1 MWFFSLHM
9 LLQWKVNNHCEN
21 LWRNWRWK
29 SGGRGRIRWS
39 MSQGSLYWETFVLL
53 LIVPTNIFYNP
64 IYPEW
69 QSYSNHCLGKIKKQ
83 NKTVDVGS
91 GGRENN
97 VVEVMEPAARMRLR
111 VAGDGVWEI
120 HWQVMNNDIHGEM
133 GEATPSLPRCSH
145 PRCWI
150 AFWVCIELEE
160 DCERKEENIRV
171 PAAWHSLIFF
181 SSHCLKTKQN
191 KTACP

>member
-1 MWFFSLHM
+1 
-9 LLQWKVNNHCEN
+9 
-21 LWRNWRWK
+21 
-29 SGGRGRIRWS
+29 
-39 MSQGSLYWETFVLL
+39 MSQGSLYRETFVLL

-97 VVEVMEPAARMRLR
+97 VVEVMEPAARMRLQ

-120 HWQVMNNDIHGEM
+120 HWQVMNNEIHGEM
-133 GEATPSLPRCSH
+133 GEVTPSLPRCSH
-145 PRCWI
+145 PCCWI

-160 DCERKEENIRV
+160 GCERKDENIH
-171 PAAWHSLIFF
+171 AAGCMALSDFF
-181 SSHCLKTKQN
+181 LFPLFENKTKQN
-191 KTACP
+191 SMPIAKWINLKFQ